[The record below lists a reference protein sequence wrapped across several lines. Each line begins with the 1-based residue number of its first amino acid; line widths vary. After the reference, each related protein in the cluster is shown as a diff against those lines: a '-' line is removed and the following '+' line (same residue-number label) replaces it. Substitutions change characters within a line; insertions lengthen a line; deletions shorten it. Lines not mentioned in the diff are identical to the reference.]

1 MSDITLAIEGKM
13 LNKVSS
19 IILIFL
25 ADLITLRTLRILK
38 ALITVAALEKSAIL
52 IKVNKRPR
60 SVAMIIKKSK
70 LFQE

>member
-13 LNKVSS
+13 LNKVSN
-19 IILIFL
+19 IIRIFL
-25 ADLITLRTLRILK
+25 ADLITLSTLRILI

-52 IKVNKRPR
+52 IRVNRSPR
-60 SVAMIIKKSK
+60 SVAIMIKKSK